1 MLNYE
6 TYCKIRDHL
15 GRQSLTPAQTAQALG
30 IDVRTVSKWAEVEQF
45 GPRASTTPRV
55 GKLDAFKGQIV
66 RWLDTHPYSAQQI
79 YQRLVEAGYDGG
91 RTIVKDYVQ
100 RIRPRAPQAYLT
112 LNFAPG
118 EAAQVDWGE
127 MGTVAVGGTRR
138 RLSFFLMVLCFSR
151 RMYLEFTVSQT
162 SEFFLACHERAF
174 AAFGGVPQRLLIDNL
189 KSAVLQRLAGV
200 SPVFNPKYLDFS
212 RHWGFE
218 ISACN
223 VRSGNEKGR
232 VENGVGYVKKN
243 FLAGLELTDLAAVQA
258 AGTLWMNTVANVRL
272 HESTRERPIDRFAQE
287 RTVLKPLN
295 PNGFDL
301 ARIVRVRANKQFRV
315 ALEANHYSVPAKY
328 ANQHVILK
336 AYDDRLCIYA
346 DDKLIARHVRSM
358 DRHQDIEDPQ
368 HPKELLEQR
377 HTAREQRLLV
387 QFLAISPRAQAYREG
402 LEAIR
407 VDARAHLRRIV
418 ALVEMH
424 GQESVARAL
433 DDGLELKAFS
443 AEYIAHMLAARR
455 RIGTEP
461 GALQLTRC
469 ADLLELELPPPD
481 LSIYDRDP
489 DHNTG
494 ADDE

>member
-15 GRQSLTPAQTAQALG
+15 DRQSLTQAQTAQALG
-30 IDVRTVSKWAEVEQF
+30 LDVRTVSKWAEVKQF
-45 GPRASTTPRV
+45 QPRAGNTPRT

-79 YQRLVEAGYDGG
+79 YQRLCEAGFEGG

-100 RIRPRAPQAYLT
+100 RIRPRAPQAFLK
-112 LNFAPG
+112 LDFAPG

-138 RLSFFLMVLCFSR
+138 RLSFFLMVLCYSR

-200 SPVFNPKYLDFS
+200 APVFNPKYLDFS
-212 RHWGFE
+212 RHWGFA

-223 VRSGNEKGR
+223 VRSGWEKGR

-258 AGTLWMNTVANVRL
+258 AGSLWMNTVANVRL
-272 HESTRERPIDRFAQE
+272 HESTHERPIDRFEQE

-315 ALEANHYSVPAKY
+315 ALDSNHYSVPAKY

-346 DDKLIARHVRSM
+346 DDKLIARHVRCM
-358 DRHQDIEDPQ
+358 DRHQDIEDPL
-368 HPKELLEQR
+368 HPQALLEQR
-377 HTAREQRLLV
+377 RSAREQRLLV
-387 QFLAISPRAQAYREG
+387 QFLAISPRAQAYRES
-402 LEAIR
+402 LEATR

-424 GQESVARAL
+424 GQESVARAI

-461 GALQLTRC
+461 GALQLTRG

-489 DHNTG
+489 AHNTG

>member
-1 MLNYE
+1 
-6 TYCKIRDHL
+6 
-15 GRQSLTPAQTAQALG
+15 
-30 IDVRTVSKWAEVEQF
+30 
-45 GPRASTTPRV
+45 
-55 GKLDAFKGQIV
+55 
-66 RWLDTHPYSAQQI
+66 
-79 YQRLVEAGYDGG
+79 
-91 RTIVKDYVQ
+91 
-100 RIRPRAPQAYLT
+100 
-112 LNFAPG
+112 
-118 EAAQVDWGE
+118 
-127 MGTVAVGGTRR
+127 
-138 RLSFFLMVLCFSR
+138 MVLCFSR
-151 RMYLEFTVSQT
+151 RLYLEFTVSQT

-200 SPVFNPKYLDFS
+200 APVFNPKYLDFS

-243 FLAGLELTDLAAVQA
+243 FLYGLELTDLAAVQA
-258 AGTLWMNTVANVRL
+258 AGTLWMETVANVRI
-272 HESTRERPIDRFAQE
+272 HESTHERPMDRFEQE
-287 RTVLKPLN
+287 RTLLKPLN

-315 ALEANHYSVPAKY
+315 ALDSNHYSVPAKF

-346 DDKLIARHVRSM
+346 DDKLIARHVRCM

-368 HPKELLEQR
+368 HPKELLQQR
-377 HTAREQRLLV
+377 RSAREQRLLV
-387 QFLAISPRAQAYREG
+387 QFQAISPRAQVYREG
-402 LEAIR
+402 LEATR

-424 GQESVARAL
+424 GKESVARAL

-461 GALQLTRC
+461 GALQLTRA
-469 ADLLELELPPPD
+469 ADLLELELPQPD
-481 LSIYDRDP
+481 LSIYDHDQG
-489 DHNTG
+489 HNTG

>member
-200 SPVFNPKYLDFS
+200 APVFNPKYLDFS

-461 GALQLTRC
+461 GALQLTRG

>member
-1 MLNYE
+1 
-6 TYCKIRDHL
+6 
-15 GRQSLTPAQTAQALG
+15 
-30 IDVRTVSKWAEVEQF
+30 
-45 GPRASTTPRV
+45 
-55 GKLDAFKGQIV
+55 
-66 RWLDTHPYSAQQI
+66 
-79 YQRLVEAGYDGG
+79 
-91 RTIVKDYVQ
+91 
-100 RIRPRAPQAYLT
+100 
-112 LNFAPG
+112 
-118 EAAQVDWGE
+118 
-127 MGTVAVGGTRR
+127 
-138 RLSFFLMVLCFSR
+138 
-151 RMYLEFTVSQT
+151 MYLEFTVSQT

-174 AAFGGVPQRLLIDNL
+174 ATFGGVPQRLLIDNL

-200 SPVFNPKYLDFS
+200 APVFNPKYLDFS

-243 FLAGLELTDLAAVQA
+243 FLSGLELTDLPAVQA
-258 AGTLWMNTVANVRL
+258 VGTLWMNTIANVRL
-272 HESTRERPIDRFAQE
+272 HESTHERPIDRFEQE
-287 RTVLKPLN
+287 RTLLKPLN
-295 PNGFDL
+295 ANGFDL
-301 ARIVRVRANKQFRV
+301 ARIVRLRANKQFRV
-315 ALEANHYSVPAKY
+315 ALDANHYSVPAKY
-328 ANQHVILK
+328 ANQHVIVK

-346 DDKLIARHVRSM
+346 DDKLIGRHVRCM

-368 HPKELLEQR
+368 HPAALLQQR
-377 HTAREQRLLV
+377 RSAREQRLLV

-402 LEAIR
+402 LEATR

-424 GQESVARAL
+424 DQEAVARAL

-461 GALQLTRC
+461 GALQLTRG
-469 ADLLELELPPPD
+469 ADLLELELPAPD
-481 LSIYDRDP
+481 LSIYDRDQNQ
-489 DHNTG
+489 NTG

>member
-6 TYCKIRDHL
+6 TYCQIRDHL
-15 GRQSLTPAQTAQALG
+15 GRQSLTQAQTAQALG
-30 IDVRTVSKWAEVEQF
+30 LDVRTVSKWAEIEQF
-45 GPRASTTPRV
+45 QPRANTTPRV

-66 RWLDTHPYSAQQI
+66 RWLDIHPYSAQQI
-79 YQRLVEAGYDGG
+79 YQRLRDAGYDGG

-100 RIRPRAPQAYLT
+100 RIRPRAPQAFLK
-112 LNFAPG
+112 LDFAPG

-127 MGTVAVGGTRR
+127 MGTVVVGSTKR
-138 RLSFFLMVLCFSR
+138 RLSFFVMVLCFSR
-151 RMYLEFTVSQT
+151 RMYMEFTVSQT

-174 AAFGGVPQRLLIDNL
+174 AAFGGVPQRLIIDNL

-200 SPVFNPKYLDFS
+200 APVFNPKYLDFS
-212 RHWGFE
+212 RHWGFD

-223 VRSGNEKGR
+223 VRSGWEKGR

-243 FLAGLELTDLAAVQA
+243 FLAGLELGDFAAVQA
-258 AGTLWMNTVANVRL
+258 AGTLWMDTVANVRL
-272 HESTRERPIDRFAQE
+272 HESTHERPMDRFEQE
-287 RTVLKPLN
+287 RKLLKPLN

-301 ARIVRVRANKQFRV
+301 ARVIRVRANKQFRV
-315 ALEANHYSVPAKY
+315 ALDSNHYSVPAKY
-328 ANQHVILK
+328 ANARVLLK
-336 AYDDRLCIYA
+336 AFDDRLCIYA
-346 DDKLIARHVRSM
+346 DDKLVAHHVRCM
-358 DRHQDIEDPQ
+358 DRHQDKEDPQ
-368 HPKELLEQR
+368 HPKVLLEQR
-377 HTAREQRLLV
+377 KSAREQRLVV

-402 LEAIR
+402 LEATR

-424 GQESVARAL
+424 GKESVARAL
-433 DDGLELKAFS
+433 DDGLEFKAFS

-461 GALQLTRC
+461 GALQLTRG
-469 ADLLELELPPPD
+469 ADLLDLVLPEPD

-489 DHNTG
+489 DFNTG
-494 ADDE
+494 ACNE

>member
-30 IDVRTVSKWAEVEQF
+30 LDVRTVSKWAEVEQF

-100 RIRPRAPQAYLT
+100 RIRPRAPLAFLK
-112 LNFAPG
+112 LDFAPG

-200 SPVFNPKYLDFS
+200 APVFNPKYLDFS

-287 RTVLKPLN
+287 CTVLKPLN

-328 ANQHVILK
+328 AHQHVILK

-461 GALQLTRC
+461 GALQLTRG

>member
-15 GRQSLTPAQTAQALG
+15 GRQSLTAAQTAQALG
-30 IDVRTVSKWAEVEQF
+30 LDVRTVTKWAELKHFQ
-45 GPRASTTPRV
+45 PRANNTPRV
-55 GKLDAFKGQIV
+55 GKLDAFKGHIV
-66 RWLDTHPYSAQQI
+66 RWLDAHPYSAQQI
-79 YQRLVEAGYDGG
+79 YQRLCEMGFDGG

-100 RIRPRAPQAYLT
+100 RIRPHAPQAFLK
-112 LNFAPG
+112 LDFAPG

-127 MGTVAVGGTRR
+127 MGTVGIGSTSR

-200 SPVFNPKYLDFS
+200 APVFNPKYLDFS

-243 FLAGLELTDLAAVQA
+243 FLYGLELTDLAAVQA
-258 AGTLWMNTVANVRL
+258 AGTLWMETVANVRI
-272 HESTRERPIDRFAQE
+272 HESTHERPMDRFEQE
-287 RTVLKPLN
+287 RTLLKPLN

-315 ALEANHYSVPAKY
+315 ALDSNHYSVPAKF

-346 DDKLIARHVRSM
+346 DDKLIARHVRCM

-368 HPKELLEQR
+368 HPKELLQQR
-377 HTAREQRLLV
+377 RSAREQRLLV
-387 QFLAISPRAQAYREG
+387 QFQAISPRAQVYREG
-402 LEAIR
+402 LEATR

-424 GQESVARAL
+424 GKESVARAL

-455 RIGTEP
+455 RIGSEP
-461 GALQLTRC
+461 GALQLTRA
-469 ADLLELELPPPD
+469 ADLLELELPQPD
-481 LSIYDRDP
+481 LSIYDHDQG
-489 DHNTG
+489 HNTG